1 MRPGAILECLGS
13 GKVSCKVAKIKTL
26 PSERLH
32 SVPLVSALKRE
43 TFRDTFIIRAIR
55 RKARKH
61 NYSILMSIYLYY
73 ITIVYR
79 YMSLILECPK
89 PYPPTC

>member
-61 NYSILMSIYLYY
+61 NYTYENLFTY